1 MSDEVTER
9 RWGVD
14 IEPTNRCNASC
25 HFCPRDQTPHQ
36 GLMSRETFEQAL
48 ARACEMKP
56 LGEGDVNL
64 CGLGEPLLNK
74 LTPLF
79 AGRIRDEGLRC
90 AMSSNAALLDERRG
104 NALLEAG
111 LDRVFINV
119 GDIGKGYEDVYKLPF
134 DKTLA
139 NIKRFAQDAEG
150 TCKVVI
156 VLVDYK
162 GKPEHTQ
169 KMKKF
174 WRGHG
179 LRTFMQF
186 NLMNRGGALFVDHM
200 QYEQFPERAA
210 AEALVASRTANQTVC
225 TVPFNSVFI
234 GYDGQ
239 YYLCCS
245 DWKKEVPLGS
255 VFDESVF
262 SVLERKLGYVMS
274 REPICKTCNLDPV
287 NQVMESLRALDAGE
301 ISEDEHQKMVDMLQ
315 DLSTRSVRG
324 IEKFHAGAAERARK
338 TADLQLAERRPL
350 IPLSVV

>member
-1 MSDEVTER
+1 VSEETEGM

-14 IEPTNRCNASC
+14 IEPTNRCNAKC
-25 HFCPRDQTPHQ
+25 YFCPRDQTPHQ

-48 ARACEMKP
+48 LRAAEMKP
-56 LGEGDVNL
+56 LGEIDVNL

-79 AGRIRDEGLRC
+79 ASRIRDEGFRC

-104 NALLEAG
+104 AGIIEAEV
-111 LDRVFINV
+111 DRIFVNV
-119 GDIGKGYEDVYKLPF
+119 GDIGQDYEDVYGLPF
-134 DKTLA
+134 ERTLQ
-139 NIKRFAQDAEG
+139 NIQRFATDAEG
-150 TCKVVI
+150 ITKVVI

-169 KMKKF
+169 RMKKF
-174 WRGHG
+174 WREHG
-179 LRTFMQF
+179 LDTFMQF

-200 QYEQFPERAA
+200 QYEQYPERAA
-210 AEALVASRTANQTVC
+210 AEALVAARTEGQAIC
-225 TVPFNSVFI
+225 TVPFNTVFI

-262 SVLERKLGYVMS
+262 SVMEDKLTHVLS

-287 NQVMESLRALDAGE
+287 NRVIDGLRAVDAGE
-301 ISEDEHQKMVDMLQ
+301 ISAEEHGELVAMVNSM
-315 DLSTRSVRG
+315 SAGSVGGLEKLHPG
-324 IEKFHAGAAERARK
+324 ITGRAR
-338 TADLQLAERRPL
+338 A
-350 IPLSVV
+350 